1 MTSKEALERL
11 LKIAYVE
18 PGPTKEKFIT
28 YEREIEHNKTCSDLY
43 NAIKQD
49 LDLLQGFKDNHHS
62 MEKRNIELT
71 TENEK
76 LKKVIEILK
85 DNVYLEFDDE
95 NNAVRFKRNKDDECD
110 YTIIFVY
117 DKEQYDLLK
126 EVIQ

>member
-28 YEREIEHNKTCSDLY
+28 YARETEHNKTCSDLY

-76 LKKVIEILK
+76 LKKIIEIIKTKIVVLVALKLSKDLNDYNRMTSFENLTQQEYEILK
-85 DNVYLEFDDE
+85 EYLDD
-95 NNAVRFKRNKDDECD
+95 
-110 YTIIFVY
+110 
-117 DKEQYDLLK
+117 
-126 EVIQ
+126 